1 MVWGDLPVIV
11 GLFVCK
17 NGAISQ
23 QKANTKYTVW
33 GELPVIVGLLVCKNV
48 GRSANKKQI
57 KNKTVSSCKGKAPGL
72 GTTE

>member
-1 MVWGDLPVIV
+1 MWGELPVIV

-23 QKANTKYTVW
+23 QKANTKYMVW
-33 GELPVIVGLLVCKNV
+33 GEQPVIVGLLVYKNG
-48 GRSANKKQI
+48 GRSANEKQK
-57 KNKTVSSCKGKAPGL
+57 KNKTVSSCKGKAQGL